1 MKSKILIIVY
11 VPMIEKEY
19 DMYIPVV
26 KKIGTVKNLII
37 KIVEEESE
45 GTFINDNTKK
55 LYDKLSGELLDDN
68 QFVKGSIIKNGSK
81 LILYWVRKWKYA
93 NNSYKKR

>member
-81 LILYWVRKWKYA
+81 LILY
-93 NNSYKKR
+93 